1 MINEFLYY
9 INDID
14 VELFHRKDLIIFDVG
29 SRDCEQSIEFYHKFP
44 NARIFAFECNPNTL
58 PICRKNIENFKD
70 RITLI
75 EGAVCDYDGEITFY
89 PIDQEK
95 TVTTWVDGN
104 PGASSLFKSSGNYDH
119 VEKYVQTEV
128 ISNCH
133 RLDTVMQKYGIPKV
147 DIIWMD
153 IQGAELLALKSLGKY
168 LNYVEYVYTEVTYN
182 SEMYTGQVMFEEL
195 HDFMLKNHYIVKNK
209 LSMGECWQDNVV
221 YKNTNNTYHKDNKDN
236 HNDNHNDQDKLEN
249 YEKEGTYFDIVIP
262 LGPHDMN
269 KINRQL
275 EHTKQN
281 VIGYRNI
288 YIIPY
293 DPNIRFEGCI
303 TIPESM
309 FPFDIWSVYN
319 FHGKSE
325 RGGWYLQQLLKLYAG
340 FVIPN
345 IMERYL
351 VIDSDTI
358 FLKPTKFIHD
368 NGVPLFNYSHE
379 CWREYF
385 LFMERL
391 HPSFR
396 KIHEKSGICHH
407 MIFEKKYVREMIEMV
422 KKQNED
428 LNFRGFYDI
437 FLHKVDRNY
446 IHFSGASEYELYFN
460 YMLNYHSDKILVR
473 TLKFINTNHFDF
485 EQGNP
490 EDLDYVSIH
499 WY

>member
-1 MINEFLYY
+1 MIHEFLQY
-9 INDID
+9 IDQD
-14 VELFHRKDLIIFDVG
+14 FFHRKDLIIFDVG

-75 EGAVCDYDGEITFY
+75 EGAVCDYDGQITFY

-104 PGASSLFKSSGNYDH
+104 PGASSLFKSSGNYDCI
-119 VEKYVQTEV
+119 EKYVQNEIVT
-128 ISNCH
+128 NCH

-209 LSMGECWQDNVV
+209 LSMGQCWQDNVV
-221 YKNTNNTYHKDNKDN
+221 YKNTNNTYYKE
-236 HNDNHNDQDKLEN
+236 KL
-249 YEKEGTYFDIVIP
+249 EKEGFFFDIVI
-262 LGPHDMN
+262 LVGPNDLD

-275 EHTKQN
+275 EYNKKN
-281 VIGYRNI
+281 IIGYRNI

-293 DPNIRFEGCI
+293 DQNIQFEGCI

-309 FPFDIWSVYN
+309 FPFNIWSVYN
-319 FHGKSE
+319 FHGKTN
-325 RGGWYLQQLLKLYAG
+325 RGSWYLQQLFKLYAG
-340 FVIPN
+340 FVIPD

-358 FLKPTKFIHD
+358 FLKPTTFIQD
-368 NGVPLFNYSHE
+368 GLCLLNYSDE
-379 CWREYF
+379 FWGEYF

-396 KIHEKSGICHH
+396 KMHEKSGVCHH
-407 MIFEKKYVREMIEMV
+407 MIFEKKYVKELIEMV
-422 KKQNED
+422 EKNH
-428 LNFRGFYDI
+428 NNHYFYDI
-437 FLHKVDRNY
+437 FLYRVDKNY
-446 IHFSGASEYELYFN
+446 ILGSGASEYELYFN
-460 YMLNYHSDKILVR
+460 YLLNYHSDKFILR
-473 TLKFINTNHFDF
+473 KLLFINTGDFDDKT
-485 EQGNP
+485 NLYN
-490 EDLDYVSIH
+490 DLNLDYVSVH
-499 WY
+499 WHINANKPK

>member
-1 MINEFLYY
+1 MINDFLHY

-14 VELFHRKDLIIFDVG
+14 VELFHRRDLIIFDVG
-29 SRDCEQSIEFYHKFP
+29 SRDCQQSIEFYHKFP

-58 PICRKNIENFKD
+58 PICRKNIENYQD

-95 TVTTWVDGN
+95 TITTWVAGN

-128 ISNCH
+128 ITNCH
-133 RLDTVMQKYGIPKV
+133 RLDTVIQKYGIPKV

-195 HDFMLKNHYIVKNK
+195 HDFMLKNHYIVKNN
-209 LSMGECWQDNVV
+209 LSMGQCWQDNVV
-221 YKNTNNTYHKDNKDN
+221 YKNTNNTYHNEV
-236 HNDNHNDQDKLEN
+236 QDGYHKQ
-249 YEKEGTYFDIVIP
+249 GIYFDIVIP

-269 KINRQL
+269 QINRQL
-275 EHTKQN
+275 EYTKKN

-293 DPNIRFEGCI
+293 DQAIQFDGCI

-309 FPFDIWSVYN
+309 FPFNIWSVYN
-319 FHGKSE
+319 FHGKTE

-340 FVIPN
+340 VVIPD
-345 IMERYL
+345 ILDRYL

-358 FLKPTKFIHD
+358 FLKPTKFIQD
-368 NGVPLFNYSHE
+368 GLCLLNYSNE
-379 CWREYF
+379 FWGEYF

-407 MIFEKKYVREMIEMV
+407 MMFETKYVKEMIQMV
-422 KKQNED
+422 EKQHED
-428 LNFRGFYDI
+428 LHFPGFYDI

-446 IHFSGASEYELYFN
+446 IRLSGASEYELYFN
-460 YMLNYHSDKILVR
+460 YMLNYHSDKIVLR
-473 TLKFINTNHFDF
+473 KLKFINTNQFDF
-485 EQGNP
+485 DQGNP